1 MCSSILGLQQLLTAS
16 ALSNLLMRYLISQSV
31 SQSLNKIQ
39 FPLVN
44 PRHRVFSD
52 VKFTK
57 LLRFKQAPMLPKN
70 PLIHSYKYGG

>member
-1 MCSSILGLQQLLTAS
+1 MLLTAS

-44 PRHRVFSD
+44 HKHCVSQSFRVFSD

-57 LLRFKQAPMLPKN
+57 LLRF
-70 PLIHSYKYGG
+70 